1 VKNSTA
7 SGNIVFTHNATGSP
21 SSVSVSG
28 STGKGQIVA
37 QLAVASSVSGPA
49 ASPAGYSIDQN
60 YPNPFNPT
68 TTIAFTLPEASTVRL
83 SIFNVLGQEV
93 ATLLEGEMG
102 AGGHSALWNASNN
115 AGGALPSGL
124 YFYRLHATSVATG
137 QVFDATRRMMF
148 MK

>member
-1 VKNSTA
+1 VRNSTA
-7 SGNIVFTHNATGSP
+7 SGTIVFTHDAPGSP
-21 SSVSVSG
+21 GSVSVSG
-28 STGKGQIVA
+28 STGKGQVIA
-37 QLAVASSVSGPA
+37 QLATASSVTGSA
-49 ASPAGYSIDQN
+49 ASPAGYAIGQN

-102 AGGHSALWNASNN
+102 AGGHTAVWNASNN

-124 YFYRLHATSVATG
+124 YFYRLHATSVAAG
-137 QVFDATRRMMF
+137 QVFDATRQMML